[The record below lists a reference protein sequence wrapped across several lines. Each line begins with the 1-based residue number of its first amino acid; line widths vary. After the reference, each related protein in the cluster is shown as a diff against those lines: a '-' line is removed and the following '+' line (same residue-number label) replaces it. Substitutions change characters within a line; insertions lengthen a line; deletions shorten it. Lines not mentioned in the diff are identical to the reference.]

1 MKDGRY
7 KDPKLNE
14 FRERLH
20 PIHLKNLKRLQKS
33 YQDEIAHL
41 LEYSLVITEE
51 LEERERNIKHG

>member
-14 FRERLH
+14 FRKRLH
-20 PIHLKNLKRLQKS
+20 SIHIKNLKRLAKS
-33 YQDEIAHL
+33 YQDEIARL

-51 LEERERNIKHG
+51 LEERQK